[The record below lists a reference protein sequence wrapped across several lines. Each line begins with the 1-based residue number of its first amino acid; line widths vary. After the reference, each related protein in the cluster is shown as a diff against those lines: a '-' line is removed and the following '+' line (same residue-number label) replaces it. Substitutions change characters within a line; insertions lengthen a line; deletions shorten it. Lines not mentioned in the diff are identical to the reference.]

1 MDPYIG
7 KMLDNRYEIL
17 ELIGRG
23 GMANVYKAKCH
34 RLDRLVAVKILHSDL
49 AQNADFRRRFM
60 DESRAVAQLSHP
72 NIVSVYDVSCSD
84 DVDYIVMELID
95 GVTLKQY
102 MERRGQ
108 MDWREALHF
117 ITQIMR
123 GLSHAH
129 SRGVI
134 HRDIKPQNIMVLRD
148 GSVRVADFG
157 IACLADQGQTLT
169 QETLGSVHYIS
180 PEQARGDRVDARSD
194 IYSAGV
200 VLYEMLTGKLPFQG
214 DSAVSVAIQHLSAV
228 PKAPRELNPDIP
240 EALELICMKAMSP
253 DISKRY
259 QTADAM
265 LDDLEK
271 FRKDPAVDMDYIRED
286 LKAAVVCQEPTQPLP
301 TNQVAAVSRANSAVA
316 QEEEDKKH
324 SRKVVGLVI
333 GGFALALVL
342 IFVVF
347 KLVAG
352 GFDAGSGTASHQVP
366 NLLGKTLEE
375 AEALPEV
382 KDIFRIEVLGTK
394 PSDKYEPG
402 QIVEQDPVSGRSR
415 KNNLVIKVYL
425 CAQEDDT
432 LMPNVVGSE
441 FLQAKTELNNLHLDL
456 DVQRAEAYSPDVPE
470 GQVMQS
476 SPAADEPL
484 NKGDTVVLTVSK
496 GPETKPLTVTNFVTM
511 HIDDAAQQAEALGL
525 TVGEH
530 QYEFSDKPEGTVIG
544 QSIQQGTEVQSGT
557 QIVFT
562 VSKGASSAER
572 VVVFDIPEQYH
583 SDSNMKIEVM
593 QDGSIIHSTYVDGGT
608 ASFSYTFHGSAG
620 STSTI
625 KLYINGTEAVAQEI
639 TF

>member
-117 ITQIMR
+117 ITQIMW

-180 PEQARGDRVDARSD
+180 PEQARGD
-194 IYSAGV
+194 
-200 VLYEMLTGKLPFQG
+200 
-214 DSAVSVAIQHLSAV
+214 
-228 PKAPRELNPDIP
+228 
-240 EALELICMKAMSP
+240 LELICMKAMCP

-301 TNQVAAVSRANSAVA
+301 TNQVAAVSKANSTVA
-316 QEEEDKKH
+316 QDEEEKKQ

-352 GFDAGSGTASHQVP
+352 GFNAGNGTASHQVP
-366 NLLGKTLEE
+366 DLLGKTLEE

-382 KDIFRIEVLGTK
+382 KDVFRIEVLGTK

-402 QIVEQDPVSGRSR
+402 QIVDQDPASGRSR

-432 LMPNVVGSE
+432 LMPTVVGME
-441 FLQAKTELNNLHLDL
+441 FLMAKTELGNLHLDL

-476 SPAADEPL
+476 SPAAGEPL

-496 GPETKPLTVTNFVTM
+496 GPETKPLTVPNFVTM

-544 QSIQQGTEVQSGT
+544 QSIQQSTEVQSGT
-557 QIVFT
+557 EIVFT

-572 VVVFDIPEQYH
+572 VVVFDIPEQYR

-608 ASFSYTFHGSAG
+608 ASFTYTFHGSAG